1 MNKLDA
7 TSIKDFT
14 DSLEE
19 SIESHNPGVETILST
34 ALIDRSPY
42 QSRKY
47 FDAES
52 QARLTANIKEV
63 GILQNL
69 VVRKTGD
76 RYQLVAGERRW
87 LSAQELEIDVPVKI
101 IELSD
106 LQARKLGLAENLQRE
121 NLNVIEGTQ
130 SILELLQIELGIET
144 IDEVKA
150 IILEIESNTRN
161 ETYRNVSV
169 DVNTTELVS
178 RIISENAKG
187 MSVRSFYKTRI
198 PLLNLP
204 QIILD
209 AILTKGME
217 YTKALAIFKI
227 DDPDIQKEILNAAIE
242 NKWSLSEI
250 KKQIKSS
257 KSDLVESTVSGSDNS
272 GIDESTVSEA
282 GNNESELEPQK
293 RVAKTFKRL
302 QSKKSWEDPIK
313 WKLIEKLLLDLDILL
328 K

>member
-1 MNKLDA
+1 MKSAEKPKIPAKNINEK
-7 TSIKDFT
+7 I
-14 DSLEE
+14 EE
-19 SIESHNPGVETILST
+19 LQAAQEGQLIAPS
-34 ALIDRSPY
+34 LIDRSPY
-42 QSRKY
+42 QARKY
-47 FDAES
+47 FDPES
-52 QARLTANIKEV
+52 QARLTANIKEA

-69 VVRKTGD
+69 VVRKIGD
-76 RYQLVAGERRW
+76 RYQLVAGERR
-87 LSAQELEIDVPVKI
+87 LIAATELGIDVPVKI
-101 IELSD
+101 IGLSD

-121 NLNVIEGTQ
+121 DLNVIEETQ
-130 SILELLQIELGIET
+130 SILELLQIELGVET

-150 IILEIESNTRN
+150 IILEIESSIKHKTRN
-161 ETYRNVSV
+161 NVMPDNATIEV
-169 DVNTTELVS
+169 VGRT
-178 RIISENAKG
+178 IGENAKG
-187 MSVRSFYKTRI
+187 MSVRGFQTNRI

-217 YTKALAIFKI
+217 YTKALAISRI
-227 DDPDIQKEILNAAIE
+227 DDPDVQREILDAAIE

-250 KKQIKSS
+250 RRQIKSS
-257 KSDLVESTVSGSDNS
+257 KPDLAESTISESDNS

-282 GNNESELEPQK
+282 GNNESGLEPQK

-302 QSKKSWEDPIK
+302 QSKKSWEDPSK